1 LLQNSSLGVSHCWR
15 YLFPGSLGAWNWY
28 LARGVVMN
36 EHYDWSMA
44 ILEVKTNINKLNH
57 ALLMRDQ
64 VEAKETASKIIDSMT
79 RLLESL

>member
-1 LLQNSSLGVSHCWR
+1 
-15 YLFPGSLGAWNWY
+15 
-28 LARGVVMN
+28 MD

-64 VEAKETASKIIDSMT
+64 VEAKETASKIIASMT
-79 RLLESL
+79 RLLKSL

>member
-1 LLQNSSLGVSHCWR
+1 
-15 YLFPGSLGAWNWY
+15 
-28 LARGVVMN
+28 MTMD

-64 VEAKETASKIIDSMT
+64 DEAKETASKIIDSM
-79 RLLESL
+79 RVLLESL

>member
-1 LLQNSSLGVSHCWR
+1 MGILDCWR

-57 ALLMRDQ
+57 ALLMGNQD
-64 VEAKETASKIIDSMT
+64 EAKEAASTIIDSM
-79 RLLESL
+79 RVLLESL